1 MTAMMGDGVSRIKCE
16 VEWNGTAL
24 LRDAFRGTSM
34 REEWDEMDDYEE
46 FTRFSADFADRL
58 PRLMGE
64 KIDELE
70 HKIRQEFPDVRH
82 IDIEVN

>member
-1 MTAMMGDGVSRIKCE
+1 MKNLQDC
-16 VEWNGTAL
+16 
-24 LRDAFRGTSM
+24 
-34 REEWDEMDDYEE
+34 
-46 FTRFSADFADRL
+46 SADFADRL
-58 PRLMGE
+58 PRLMGK